1 MENAWKKYENIQEV
15 MDFNEGY
22 KNYISTCKTERECVA
37 EAIKIAKEHGFKD
50 INEYI
55 ENKIQL
61 LPNDKVY
68 YNNYDKSLA
77 LFVVG
82 SQPIENGLTILGA
95 HVDSPRLDVK
105 QNPLYEDYDIALME
119 THYYG
124 GIKPYQWV
132 TLPLALHGVV
142 CKKDGTTVKI
152 VIGED
157 ENDPVVGVSDLLPH
171 LAKKQ
176 MEKSA
181 KNVIEA
187 EDLNIT
193 VGSIPLKGKEKEAVK
208 AHVLTLLKEKYDIEE
223 KDFISAEIE
232 AVPAGKARDYGLDRS
247 MIIGYG
253 HDDRA
258 CAYTSLMALLEVEH
272 PTKTL
277 VCLLVDKEEVGSN
290 GATGMHSKFFEN
302 IVAELIGLKEG
313 FSEIKLRRAF
323 SNSKMLSGDV
333 SAAYDPN
340 YPSVNEIKNTAFFG
354 KGISIN
360 KYTGKDG
367 KSGANDAN
375 PEFLAEI
382 RNVFDK
388 HNVAWQTS
396 ELGKVDEGGG
406 GTISYIMANYGMQIV
421 DAGVP
426 VQNMHAPWEVAN
438 KVDIYE
444 TKQAYLAF
452 LKEM

>member
-1 MENAWKKYENIQEV
+1 MENAWKKYDNIQEV

-37 EAIKIAKEHGFKD
+37 EAIRIAKEHGFKD

-426 VQNMHAPWEVAN
+426 VQNMHAPWEVAS

>member
-37 EAIKIAKEHGFKD
+37 EAIRIAKEHGFKD

>member
-37 EAIKIAKEHGFKD
+37 EAIRIAKENGFKD

-290 GATGMHSKFFEN
+290 GATGMRSKFFEN

-426 VQNMHAPWEVAN
+426 VQNMHAPWEVAS

>member
-37 EAIKIAKEHGFKD
+37 EAIRIAKENGFKD

-105 QNPLYEDYDIALME
+105 QNPLYEDYDISLME

-426 VQNMHAPWEVAN
+426 VQNMHAPWEVAS

>member
-1 MENAWKKYENIQEV
+1 MENAWKKYDNIQEV

-37 EAIKIAKEHGFKD
+37 EAIRIAKEHGFKD

-82 SQPIENGLTILGA
+82 SQPIEDGLTILGA

-105 QNPLYEDYDIALME
+105 QNPLYEDYDISLME

-426 VQNMHAPWEVAN
+426 VQNMHAPWEVAS

>member
-37 EAIKIAKEHGFKD
+37 EAIRIAKENGFKD

-82 SQPIENGLTILGA
+82 SHPIENGLTILGA

-105 QNPLYEDYDIALME
+105 QNPLYEDYDISLME

-302 IVAELIGLKEG
+302 IVAELIGLKED

-340 YPSVNEIKNTAFFG
+340 YPFVNEIKNTAFFG

-426 VQNMHAPWEVAN
+426 VQNMHAPWEVAS

>member
-1 MENAWKKYENIQEV
+1 M
-15 MDFNEGY
+15 
-22 KNYISTCKTERECVA
+22 
-37 EAIKIAKEHGFKD
+37 
-50 INEYI
+50 
-55 ENKIQL
+55 
-61 LPNDKVY
+61 
-68 YNNYDKSLA
+68 
-77 LFVVG
+77 
-82 SQPIENGLTILGA
+82 
-95 HVDSPRLDVK
+95 
-105 QNPLYEDYDIALME
+105 
-119 THYYG
+119 
-124 GIKPYQWV
+124 
-132 TLPLALHGVV
+132 
-142 CKKDGTTVKI
+142 
-152 VIGED
+152 
-157 ENDPVVGVSDLLPH
+157 NDPVVGVSDLLPH

-232 AVPAGKARDYGLDRS
+232 AVTAGKARDYGLDRS

-313 FSEIKLRRAF
+313 FNEIKLRRAF

-354 KGISIN
+354 KGITIN
-360 KYTGKDG
+360 KYTGKDC

-406 GTISYIMANYGMQIV
+406 GTISYIMANYGMPIV

-426 VQNMHAPWEVAN
+426 VQNMHAPWEG
-438 KVDIYE
+438 
-444 TKQAYLAF
+444 Q
-452 LKEM
+452 

>member
-37 EAIKIAKEHGFKD
+37 EAIRIAKEHGFKD

-105 QNPLYEDYDIALME
+105 QNPLYEDYDISLME

>member
-37 EAIKIAKEHGFKD
+37 EAIRIAKEHGFKD

-105 QNPLYEDYDIALME
+105 QNPLYEDYDISLME

-193 VGSIPLKGKEKEAVK
+193 VGSTPLKGKEKEAVK

-426 VQNMHAPWEVAN
+426 VQNMHAPWEVAS

>member
-37 EAIKIAKEHGFKD
+37 EAIRIAKEHGFKD

-426 VQNMHAPWEVAN
+426 VQNMHAPWEVAS

>member
-1 MENAWKKYENIQEV
+1 MKNAWKKYENMQEV
-15 MDFNEGY
+15 MDFSEGY
-22 KNYISTCKTERECVA
+22 KDYISTCKTERECVA
-37 EAIKIAKEHGFKD
+37 EAIKIAEKHGFKD
-50 INEYI
+50 INGYI

-68 YNNYDKSLA
+68 YNNYHKSLA

-82 SQPIENGLTILGA
+82 SQPIENGMTIIGA
-95 HVDSPRLDVK
+95 HVDSPRLDIK
-105 QNPLYEDYDIALME
+105 QNPLYEDYDIALMD

-142 CKKDGTTVKI
+142 CKKDGTTVEI

-176 MEKSA
+176 MEKNA
-181 KNVIEA
+181 KTVIEA

-193 VGSIPLKGKEKEAVK
+193 VGSIPLKGEEKDAVK
-208 AHVLTLLKEKYDIEE
+208 AHILTLLKEKYDIEE
-223 KDFISAEIE
+223 EDFVSAEIE

-253 HDDRA
+253 HDDRV
-258 CAYTSLMALLEVEH
+258 CAYTSLMALLEVEN
-272 PTKTL
+272 PAKTL

-302 IVAELIGLKEG
+302 IVAELISLKEG
-313 FSEIKLRRAF
+313 FNEIKLRRAF
-323 SNSKMLSGDV
+323 GNSKMISADV

-340 YPSVNEIKNTAFFG
+340 YPAVNEMKNTAFLG

-360 KYTGKDG
+360 KYTGSGG
-367 KSGANDAN
+367 KSEANDAN
-375 PEFLAEI
+375 PEFLAEL

-388 HNVAWQTS
+388 HNIAWQTS
-396 ELGKVDEGGG
+396 ELGKVNEGGG
-406 GTISYIMANYGMQIV
+406 GTIAYIMANYGMQIV
-421 DAGVP
+421 DAGVA
-426 VQNMHAPWEVAN
+426 VQNMHAPWEVAS

-444 TKQAYLAF
+444 TRQAYLAF

>member
-37 EAIKIAKEHGFKD
+37 EAIRIAKEHGFKD

-105 QNPLYEDYDIALME
+105 QNPLYEDYDISLME

-426 VQNMHAPWEVAN
+426 VQNMHAPWEVAS

>member
-37 EAIKIAKEHGFKD
+37 EAIRIAKEHGFKD

-68 YNNYDKSLA
+68 HNNYDKSLA

-105 QNPLYEDYDIALME
+105 QNPLYEDYDISLME

-426 VQNMHAPWEVAN
+426 VQNMHAPWEVAS